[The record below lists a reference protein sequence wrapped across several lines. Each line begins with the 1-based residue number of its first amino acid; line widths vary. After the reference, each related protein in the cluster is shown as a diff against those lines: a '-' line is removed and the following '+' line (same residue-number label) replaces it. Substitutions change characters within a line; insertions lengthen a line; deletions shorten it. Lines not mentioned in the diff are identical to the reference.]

1 VRPNRERM
9 RLWLKKSRP
18 QQLGELQETWAE
30 DASWNDLCHVPDL
43 RCEETG
49 WRNDPV
55 LARKA
60 VLDLLRRCPMDG
72 WVSIPGFV
80 QVVRDRVPDYARPDG
95 DFESWYIRDA
105 RSGEYLAGFEH
116 WDRVEG
122 ALLVY
127 LLSGP
132 LHWLGV
138 VSLGYKEG
146 WEKPSAFRITPW
158 GGAFLGFT
166 QPAPEGLPSHPA
178 LVAPDGTVTLAR
190 EAPLSDRFQLARIA
204 DWRASGAAYV
214 YALTPTSL
222 GRALSAGIEVER
234 IERFLAR
241 ISEGS
246 VPAAAILRLRS
257 WAERYGRVRLRR
269 VVILETR
276 TPQLMAELRAHERI
290 RGYLRQAIS
299 PTVAL
304 VRESDWDLLLQE
316 LHRAGYLPEIVER

>member
-1 VRPNRERM
+1 M
-9 RLWLKKSRP
+9 WL
-18 QQLGELQETWAE
+18 E

-49 WRNDPV
+49 WRNDPLV
-55 LARKA
+55 ARKA
-60 VLDLLRRCPMDG
+60 VLDLLRRCAVGD

-80 QVVRDRVPDYARPDG
+80 DAVRAHVPDYARPDG

-105 RSGEYLAGFEH
+105 RTGEYLTGFEH
-116 WDRVEG
+116 WDQVEG

-146 WEKPSAFRITPW
+146 WEKPSSFSISPW
-158 GGAFLGFT
+158 GAAFLGLADAPPDDLPS
-166 QPAPEGLPSHPA
+166 QPASVSPEGM
-178 LVAPDGTVTLAR
+178 VTLPR
-190 EAPLSDRFQLARIA
+190 EASLNDRFQLARIA
-204 DWRASGAAYV
+204 DWRSSGAEYV
-214 YALTPTSL
+214 YVLTPMSL

-234 IERFLAR
+234 IERFLLR
-241 ISEGS
+241 ISGDNA
-246 VPAAAILRLRS
+246 PAAALVRLRS

-299 PTVAL
+299 STIAL
-304 VRESDWDLLLQE
+304 VRESDWNLLVQE
-316 LHRAGYLPEIVER
+316 LHRAGYLPEILD